1 MGIKMQLLE
10 TFLLILGT
18 SYSLAV
24 CKHTD
29 DLNEDTEIA
38 KPIRQPRNYDFQ
50 FGHST
55 NLDKLLQSLMVF
67 ENGKK
72 VPLEENEW
80 KEKQENMPAY
90 CNHPFW
96 QHRRKCRDY
105 KLITRR

>member
-1 MGIKMQLLE
+1 MP
-10 TFLLILGT
+10 
-18 SYSLAV
+18 S
-24 CKHTD
+24 
-29 DLNEDTEIA
+29 
-38 KPIRQPRNYDFQ
+38 
-50 FGHST
+50 HST

-96 QHRRKCRDY
+96 QVFRKY
-105 KLITRR
+105 FATQNSIQHKLMCLSIEENVVTIN